1 MHGQHGAAGTLVCA
15 CWPFLVVLE
24 TPAHRLV
31 NGSSQVLRVLRSK
44 YPILGCPVPALA
56 PVPATGPGFLYHEIP
71 WSKPPSCGTST
82 HALMDL
88 TTRPPPPLLGHDNSP
103 ARESPPSCKACMAW
117 QVQGKITQCVAGPSR
132 TQLLGLRH
140 AYRDSFCWWRCGTT
154 PGILLT
160 TTLLA
165 GPSAWLGFIHLL
177 PLVTFSFTCFA
188 QASPFKLPSPLVH
201 NRLPQ
206 SRWQYFVS
214 WAPSVSTTDLVLLLC
229 S

>member
-1 MHGQHGAAGTLVCA
+1 M
-15 CWPFLVVLE
+15 
-24 TPAHRLV
+24 
-31 NGSSQVLRVLRSK
+31 LRVLRSK
-44 YPILGCPVPALA
+44 YPIVRCPVPALA
-56 PVPATGPGFLYHEIP
+56 PAPATGPGFLYHEIP

-103 ARESPPSCKACMAW
+103 ARESPPSCKGCMANTEE
-117 QVQGKITQCVAGPSR
+117 ITQCGPSR

-140 AYRDSFCWWRCGTT
+140 AYRDSFCWRRCGTT
-154 PGILLT
+154 PVASYLLLHH
-160 TTLLA
+160 LLA

-177 PLVTFSFTCFA
+177 PLVTFSFSCFA

-201 NRLPQ
+201 NRLLQ
-206 SRWQYFVS
+206 SRWQYLVY
-214 WAPSVSTTDLVLLLC
+214 WAPSASTTNLALLLC